1 MDKILLSY
9 DEQESSQRALTFALT
24 HARAFNARLD
34 IVTVVVRESTDQ
46 HEDIEKSE
54 KLLETAKKTC
64 EREGIQCR
72 TKLLIRAA
80 TPGEA
85 LVEYARSESYDE
97 IVIGIKRTSKLSK
110 MLLGSN
116 AQHVI
121 LNAHC
126 PVLSI
131 SKYV

>member
-1 MDKILLSY
+1 MSKILLSY
-9 DEQESSQRALTFALT
+9 DEQESSQRALEFALK
-24 HARAFNARLD
+24 HAKAMSARLD

-46 HEDIEKSE
+46 SEDIEHAE
-54 KLLETAKKTC
+54 KLLAAAG
-64 EREGIQCR
+64 RESEKAGVECK
-72 TKLLIRAA
+72 TKLVIKAA

-85 LVEYARSESYDE
+85 LVEYAEQGEYDE

-131 SKYV
+131 SKNV

>member
-1 MDKILLSY
+1 MKKILLSY
-9 DEQESSQRALTFALT
+9 DEQESSQRALGFALI
-24 HARAFNARLD
+24 HAQAFSARLD

-46 HEDIEKSE
+46 SEDIEKAE
-54 KLLETAKKTC
+54 KILETAKREC
-64 EREGIQCR
+64 EKAGIECK
-72 TKLLIRAA
+72 TKLVIKAA

-85 LVEYARSESYDE
+85 LVEYAAQGEYDE
-97 IVIGIKRTSKLSK
+97 IVIGIRRTSKLSK

-131 SKYV
+131 SKNV

>member
-1 MDKILLSY
+1 MKKILLSY
-9 DEQESSQRALTFALT
+9 DEQESSQRALTFALK
-24 HARAFNARLD
+24 HAQAFSARLD

-46 HEDIEKSE
+46 SEDIEKAE
-54 KLLETAKKTC
+54 KILETAK
-64 EREGIQCR
+64 RECDKANVECK
-72 TKLLIRAA
+72 TKLVIKAS

-85 LVEYARSESYDE
+85 LLEYAENGDYDE
-97 IVIGIKRTSKLSK
+97 IVIGIRRTSKLSK
-110 MLLGSN
+110 MILGSN

-131 SKYV
+131 SKNV

>member
-1 MDKILLSY
+1 MNKILLSY
-9 DEQESSQRALTFALT
+9 DEQEASQRALYFAIR
-24 HARAFNARLD
+24 HAKAFNARLD

-46 HEDIEKSE
+46 SDDIEQAE
-54 KLLETAKKTC
+54 KILDTARRAC
-64 EREGIQCR
+64 EKENIESK
-72 TKLLIRAA
+72 TKLIIKAA

-85 LVEYARSESYDE
+85 LVEYAQDEDYDE

-131 SKYV
+131 SKHV

>member
-9 DEQESSQRALTFALT
+9 DEQESSQRALTFALA
-24 HARAFNARLD
+24 HAKAFDARLD

-54 KLLETAKKTC
+54 KLLETAKKSC
-64 EREGIQCR
+64 EREGIKCK
-72 TKLLIRAA
+72 TKLLIKTS

-85 LVEYARSESYDE
+85 LVEYAENKSYDE